1 MPNTDRA
8 PRKTKTALRTRTLL
22 VESWGYEVCVYEG
35 RDGDR
40 RYTLYGRGRKVSE
53 TLRAGEFL
61 AYLSGFVTATER
73 RINPV
78 LLRRVCAA

>member
-1 MPNTDRA
+1 MPNTDR
-8 PRKTKTALRTRTLL
+8 TARNTRADLRAQTVL
-22 VESWGYEVCVYEG
+22 VESWGFEVNRYEG
-35 RDGDR
+35 QDGEG

-53 TLRAGEFL
+53 TLQAGEFL

-78 LLRRVCAA
+78 LLRRTCAV